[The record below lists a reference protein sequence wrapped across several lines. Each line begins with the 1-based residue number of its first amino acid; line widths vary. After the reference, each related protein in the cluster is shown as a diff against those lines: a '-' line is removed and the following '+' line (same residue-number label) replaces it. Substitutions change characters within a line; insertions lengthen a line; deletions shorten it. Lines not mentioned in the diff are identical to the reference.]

1 MATKPRILVIDDE
14 FDIREVERLALTAAG
29 YEVDTAADGKEGL
42 EKYGFGDNWDLV
54 LLDQRMPGMQGVD
67 VLHRIREQNPN
78 ACVVMVTA
86 HASIELVAEVMK
98 SGATDFL
105 RKPFDV
111 EILYGTV
118 KAALEHPRHTQTTVF
133 PEPGFHI
140 LNGFQFRLAPS
151 QELAEPHSATEA
163 ETNTEAEINTEASA
177 VTGTGANTETSAEA
191 DQWPIR
197 RLYDVRDPAGEAMF
211 CTVEVTPFV
220 KGLFQEA
227 TGYHPDNDPLWNTV
241 CESALANYLWQEAR
255 LPPPV
260 LHVSDLTGQQLQVA
274 RHLAGFGPP
283 LGHRAEPPVD
293 AKWF

>member
-1 MATKPRILVIDDE
+1 MATKQRILIIDDE
-14 FDIREVERLALTAAG
+14 FDIREVERLALMTAG

-54 LLDQRMPGMQGVD
+54 LLDQRMPGMQGVE
-67 VLHRIREQNPN
+67 VLQRIRAQNSS
-78 ACVVMVTA
+78 AKVVMVTA

-111 EILYGTV
+111 DILFGTV
-118 KAALEHPRHTQTTVF
+118 KAALEQPHHSGTTVF
-133 PEPGFHI
+133 PEPGFHT

-151 QELAEPHSATEA
+151 QELPEPEARPEATGGDE
-163 ETNTEAEINTEASA
+163 
-177 VTGTGANTETSAEA
+177 
-191 DQWPIR
+191 WPLR
-197 RLYDVRDPAGEAMF
+197 RLYEVRDPAGEAMY
-211 CTVEVTPFV
+211 CTVDVTPFV

-227 TGYHPDNDPLWNTV
+227 TGDHPDNDPLWNTV
-241 CESALANYLWQEAR
+241 CESALANYLWQEAK
-255 LPPPV
+255 LPPEV

-283 LGHRAEPPVD
+283 LGQREPSD
-293 AKWF
+293 F

>member
-1 MATKPRILVIDDE
+1 MAIKPRILVIDDE
-14 FDIREVERLALTAAG
+14 YDIREVERLALTAAG
-29 YEVDTAADGKEGL
+29 YEVDTAADGTEGL
-42 EKYGFGDNWDLV
+42 EKYGFGDNWDVV
-54 LLDQRMPGMQGVD
+54 LLDQRMQGMQGVD
-67 VLHRIREQNPN
+67 VLHRIRQQNPN
-78 ACVVMVTA
+78 ACVIMVTA

-111 EILYGTV
+111 DILYGTV
-118 KAALEHPRHTQTTVF
+118 KAALERPRQSQTNVF

-151 QELAEPHSATEA
+151 QEMAGVPAQSAARPE
-163 ETNTEAEINTEASA
+163 
-177 VTGTGANTETSAEA
+177 GT
-191 DQWPIR
+191 DQWPLR
-197 RLYDVRDPAGEAMF
+197 RIYEVHNPAGESMH

-227 TGYHPDNDPLWNTV
+227 TGHHPDNDPLWNTV

-255 LPPPV
+255 LPPSV

-283 LGHRAEPPVD
+283 LGQRAEASID
-293 AKWF
+293 AEWR